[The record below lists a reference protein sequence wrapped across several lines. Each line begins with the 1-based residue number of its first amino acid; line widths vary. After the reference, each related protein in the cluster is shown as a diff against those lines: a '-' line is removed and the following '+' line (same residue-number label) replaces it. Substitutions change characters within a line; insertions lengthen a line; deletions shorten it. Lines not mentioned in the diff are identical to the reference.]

1 MRVHTTSR
9 HARLTPAQRR
19 FLEGRLAKL
28 ERFAFVREAH
38 VVLETQKNRYT
49 AEVLLKTH
57 DKELMCREESHDMIA
72 SIDQAVDRLETQLK
86 KLKERRSTRL
96 LKDGTRTNGDES
108 KGAVRAAA
116 RIAVGSRAG
125 LGARGKKQALREEPE
140 DDAPRLVPE
149 TAPARRRTPEQARAD
164 LLAGDDAFL
173 AFVNADTEE
182 LNLLYRRD
190 DGHVGW
196 LTRRARRRPRG

>member
-9 HARLTPAQRR
+9 HTRLTPAQRR

-38 VVLETQKNRYT
+38 VVLETQKNRCT

-57 DKELMCREESHDMIA
+57 DKELVCREESHDMIA

-86 KLKERRSTRL
+86 KLNERRSSRL
-96 LKDGTRTNGDES
+96 LRVGTRTNGDES

-125 LGARGKKQALREEPE
+125 LGARGKKQAARDEA

-149 TAPARRRTPEQARAD
+149 AAPAKRRTPEEARAD